1 MACHDDRMTITASR
15 LRANVYKVLDEV
27 LETGKPVEIA
37 RRGQRL
43 RIVPVAPA
51 GRLERLVRRPRYL
64 KVDAD
69 EIVHL
74 DWSDQWRP

>member
-1 MACHDDRMTITASR
+1 MIADAMAITASR
-15 LRANVYKVLDEV
+15 LRANVYKVLDGV
-27 LETGKPVEIA
+27 LETGTPVEIE

-43 RIVPVAPA
+43 RIVPAEPQ

-64 KVDAD
+64 KVDPEAL
-69 EIVHL
+69 VHL

>member
-1 MACHDDRMTITASR
+1 MTITASR

-27 LETGKPVEIA
+27 LATGTPVEIA

-51 GRLERLVRRPRYL
+51 SRLERLVRRPRYL

-69 EIVHL
+69 AIVHL